1 MYMAEAKS
9 EAMNEILARYD
20 KASRSMDDLLTKVKN
35 EKIEEIHV
43 QLVKQD
49 LDHLKIPITA
59 LDTLVKKNASN
70 LNFYSRI
77 TSGGKRRN
85 ARKSRNTRKSR
96 NSRKTR
102 NARKSRNNRN
112 L

>member
-1 MYMAEAKS
+1 MAEGKS

-20 KASRSMDDLLTKVKN
+20 KARRSMDDLLTKVKN
-35 EKIEEIHV
+35 GQKIEEIHV

-70 LNFYSRI
+70 LSFYNSL

-85 ARKSRNTRKSR
+85 ARKTRNAIKS
-96 NSRKTR
+96 R